1 MTPFVARWKRAIARA
16 ECELPRSC
24 AAFAVLDV
32 ATATSA
38 CFVPLVTP
46 LLAVARAVALC
57 VLVPAVLRALAIRH
71 ADRPDTD
78 LVKAIAVAVGVAG
91 LYLVV
96 RTAVVVGVCA
106 L

>member
-1 MTPFVARWKRAIARA
+1 MTHLVVRWKRAVTRA

-24 AAFAVLDV
+24 ATFALLDV
-32 ATATSA
+32 ATATSS

-46 LLAVARAVALC
+46 LLVVARAAALC

-71 ADRPDTD
+71 ADRPDTE
-78 LVKAIAVAVGVAG
+78 LMKAIAVAVVAAG

-96 RTAVVVGVCA
+96 RTVIVVEVCR